1 MKSLEN
7 WKIDSTEDYLRLKYM
22 TSPYLVP
29 KYALI
34 FGKDLSFVIV
44 IFGYLVVVF
53 QLPMI
58 YIDRMETL

>member
-1 MKSLEN
+1 
-7 WKIDSTEDYLRLKYM
+7 M